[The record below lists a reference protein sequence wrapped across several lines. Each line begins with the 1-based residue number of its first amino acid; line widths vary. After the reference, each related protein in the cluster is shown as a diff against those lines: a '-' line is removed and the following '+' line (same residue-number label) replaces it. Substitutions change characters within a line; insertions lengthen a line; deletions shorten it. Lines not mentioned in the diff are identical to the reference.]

1 VVILGLLIAGNLG
14 KVEGRATQLKW
25 WTQQQWK
32 ASSKGGWPRLHLRS
46 RQWTAG
52 RVGRNFADN
61 DTPAKVPPLLFHRK
75 AKQERSPSTSR
86 REKGTWGGKTFSIV
100 PMRVLTNG
108 GSPPNGPLDLKLS
121 NGGSPPNGPL
131 DVKLLNGPRDVKLLN
146 HNSRDHQQYYYSDR
160 THLVRKQRVTFR
172 VSKISRAGNIRDG
185 GTLLPCDGGDN
196 VYRYSASET

>member
-1 VVILGLLIAGNLG
+1 MKKIFFCLALSVGLSSLPLRIALGASGVTWVVILGLLIAGSLG
-14 KVEGRATQLKW
+14 KVEGRATNVKR

-108 GSPPNGPLDLKLS
+108 GNPPKRNGGMSPPHRIELIEWIIMLG
-121 NGGSPPNGPL
+121 
-131 DVKLLNGPRDVKLLN
+131 
-146 HNSRDHQQYYYSDR
+146 
-160 THLVRKQRVTFR
+160 
-172 VSKISRAGNIRDG
+172 ISRLI
-185 GTLLPCDGGDN
+185 LCQ
-196 VYRYSASET
+196 